1 MAGHLTGNDNEM
13 QDAMDHLKKAE
24 KDLEVARA
32 AENAAESEIREALE
46 EIEEAEKHQHKVH
59 FEIKIDRS
67 TYRVEQDKMTGQQL
81 RVLPSP
87 PIGPEFDL
95 FEVVPGGSDRKIED
109 NEVVEMRNG
118 LRFFTASAHIN
129 PGRC

>member
-24 KDLEVARA
+24 KVLEVARA

-67 TYRVEQDKMTGQQL
+67 TYRVEQDKMTGRQL

-118 LRFFTASAHIN
+118 LRFFTAPAHIN